1 MLRQVRR
8 QEALRALGLLGVTGR
23 NAHFLD
29 LPDSRLSRHRNELG
43 RRLRDL
49 LARVDPDKVFVPF
62 RYDQNPDHQ
71 ALYRAAL
78 EVLSTVAARRAPQL
92 IEYFVYPRMKL
103 LPCGDVRALVDQRH
117 LLRVDTRTVSE
128 SKREALMSYES
139 QTTRYF
145 DWQTRP
151 NLTRALIDQVSA
163 EPEFFLPYDPALARS
178 SVLRGMRYWVPAANW
193 LEPRLKRIKDRLKM
207 RKRVPKVLGP
217 WGRTG
222 ESL

>member
-1 MLRQVRR
+1 M
-8 QEALRALGLLGVTGR
+8 
-23 NAHFLD
+23 
-29 LPDSRLSRHRNELG
+29 
-43 RRLRDL
+43 
-49 LARVDPDKVFVPF
+49 
-62 RYDQNPDHQ
+62 
-71 ALYRAAL
+71 
-78 EVLSTVAARRAPQL
+78 
-92 IEYFVYPRMKL
+92 
-103 LPCGDVRALVDQRH
+103 C
-117 LLRVDTRTVSE
+117 
-128 SKREALMSYES
+128 YES

-207 RKRVPKVLGP
+207 RKRVPKIVGP